1 MKPFLRQTVL
11 DVEESRIR
19 EVANAGL
26 GRSDVLAFWFGE
38 SDEVT
43 PEVVRQAAI
52 DSIRQGETF
61 YAHNLGMPELRQAV
75 STYMSALH
83 GPVGVERLAITSG
96 GVNALMLAVQALV
109 DAGDEVVAVTPV
121 WPNLT
126 AQAQI
131 MGADLKCVSLQP
143 VGGQWVLDMDALLAA
158 ITPRTRLLIVNS
170 PNNPTGW
177 TLSRQ
182 EQATVIAHCR
192 QTGTWILADEVYE
205 RLYYAGDTANGA
217 APSFLD
223 VAEPDDRLVVVHSF
237 SKSFLMTGWRLGWLV
252 MPAAMT
258 HAIGKLIEFNT
269 SCASVFTQRA
279 GIAALQHTAQITP
292 QVVAHLQQC
301 RDTLVPLLQA
311 LPGVELAPARGGMYA
326 FFKLAGHP
334 DSVATAK
341 RLVLEAGLGLAP
353 GEAFAPEA
361 QGWLR
366 WCFASQD
373 LSRLTQGVARLK
385 AWL

>member
-1 MKPFLRQTVL
+1 M
-11 DVEESRIR
+11 
-19 EVANAGL
+19 
-26 GRSDVLAFWFGE
+26 
-38 SDEVT
+38 
-43 PEVVRQAAI
+43 
-52 DSIRQGETF
+52 
-61 YAHNLGMPELRQAV
+61 
-75 STYMSALH
+75 
-83 GPVGVERLAITSG
+83 
-96 GVNALMLAVQALV
+96 
-109 DAGDEVVAVTPV
+109 
-121 WPNLT
+121 
-126 AQAQI
+126 
-131 MGADLKCVSLQP
+131 
-143 VGGQWVLDMDALLAA
+143 
-158 ITPRTRLLIVNS
+158 
-170 PNNPTGW
+170 
-177 TLSRQ
+177 
-182 EQATVIAHCR
+182 
-192 QTGTWILADEVYE
+192 
-205 RLYYAGDTANGA
+205 
-217 APSFLD
+217 
-223 VAEPDDRLVVVHSF
+223 
-237 SKSFLMTGWRLGWLV
+237 
-252 MPAAMT
+252 
-258 HAIGKLIEFNT
+258 
-269 SCASVFTQRA
+269 FTQRA